1 MQLPNTKRYYL
12 DLAHYYF
19 QEGRAELMTY
29 FRNLAKDPKWSYSK
43 EDTNDWFAYWGIERP
58 QRDAETGNYL

>member
-29 FRNLAKDPKWSYSK
+29 FRNLADNKAMEFAK
-43 EDTNDWFAYWGIERP
+43 EDTNDWFAYWGHERP
-58 QRDAETGNYL
+58 QRDEETGLYL